1 MGWDR
6 ASLSTPVGSRWL
18 VKQRRSSRRGYSLV
32 FVVLMLFGIMAL
44 AGSVID
50 LGFARLAQR
59 QMQVAAD
66 SAAIEGLR
74 GEGAAPYIDRR
85 ESARDFVHWHF
96 DDDLDAAGT
105 YPLDDDG
112 AFGTGSGQFGA
123 GPQLTFSGGL
133 GDPSLDASR
142 TIEVD
147 PDNPVFKPVMEDGTQ
162 SAAGTFQVALR
173 RGGTT
178 VPTADLYSQGSAV
191 PYLFARGSLSNRQLI
206 SRGINVGANG
216 VAEPRLAM
224 SVGAPQPAQG
234 MVGSLGM
241 AIELGTWQTGT
252 QPIASTNC
260 FISNARVVGDPVTN
274 TNAVLTNQTGLVGL
288 FLDTPEIDRRVVAFG
303 FASVDASG
311 GVTVDTSQ
319 LVALENASAVFVS
332 GFDPGTPISAILEAI
347 GPDGAALA
355 LQPGIVH
362 ASVSVR

>member
-1 MGWDR
+1 MNR
-6 ASLSTPVGSRWL
+6 LLLRP
-18 VKQRRSSRRGYSLV
+18 QRRRGYSLV
-32 FVVLMLFGIMAL
+32 FIALMLFGIMAL
-44 AGSVID
+44 AGLVID
-50 LGFARLAQR
+50 LGFARLTQR

-66 SAAIEGLR
+66 SAAVEGLR
-74 GEGAAPYIDRR
+74 GEGIAAYIDRR

-96 DDDLDAAGT
+96 DDDLDASGT

-133 GDPSLDASR
+133 GDPALDASR

-162 SAAGTFQVALR
+162 SAAGTFTVALR
-173 RGGTT
+173 RGGVT
-178 VPTADLYSQGSAV
+178 VPTADLYAQGTAT

-206 SRGINVGANG
+206 ASGINIGANG

-234 MVGSLGM
+234 MPGSLGM
-241 AIELGTWQTGT
+241 AIDLGTWQTGT

-260 FISNARVVGDPVTN
+260 FVSNARVVGDPVST
-274 TNAVLTNQTGLVGL
+274 TNAVVTNQTGYVGL
-288 FLDTPEIDRRVVAFG
+288 FLDNADVDRRVVAFG
-303 FASVDASG
+303 FASVDVNG
-311 GVTVDTSQ
+311 DVTIDTSQ
-319 LVALENASAVFVS
+319 VVALENASAVFVN
-332 GFDPGTPISAILEAI
+332 GFDPTSPLAAILEAI
-347 GPDGAALA
+347 GPDGAALSSQA
-355 LQPGIVH
+355 GIVH